1 MALGVTS
8 LERVPLESMARP
20 WYVYQAL
27 QPFAVAVCNLITPFT
42 PQNGLPCPSTPSM
55 PGISAPLLQGLEL
68 ASDILRRMW
77 LWVVSNTNT
86 RRRSR

>member
-1 MALGVTS
+1 MQSRVISPGYSFRPITMVVGALMLKHV
-8 LERVPLESMARP
+8 EA
-20 WYVYQAL
+20 
-27 QPFAVAVCNLITPFT
+27 
-42 PQNGLPCPSTPSM
+42 PSM
-55 PGISAPLLQGLEL
+55 PGISAPLSQGLEL